1 MDHYKKRKIF
11 YEAIAVMT
19 GYIIGVGMFSLPYL
33 TVRSGLVSFFLFLI
47 GLGYVQYT
55 IHLIY
60 ANLIIVTRT
69 YHRMPG
75 YVGIYLGKTGKYL
88 VFVAKLLGNYGA
100 LLAYLIISG
109 EFLYELLNSMLGG
122 SPMVYSTGVFIF
134 SGLVIYFG
142 IGMIARVELY
152 MAGLLIL
159 VVGFMVIRGWSVIDG
174 ENFAI
179 LNWKYM
185 FLPYGA
191 MLLALDGNGSLPIV
205 AKLLKKNP
213 RAIKSVIRISMLL
226 ASLIVA
232 TFVFTI
238 VGISGTGTTPNAL
251 SGVKAVLDDGVIALA
266 MIFGIFSMLTSILG
280 VSESVKETFWWDFKL
295 PKRLSWA
302 LAVFIPYILYLLGI
316 NDLIAIIS
324 FAGAI
329 AGGFCAIM
337 LIVVFREMKKKK
349 AKLVMFKHNPGK
361 AVSYLLITFLVLG
374 LLYEIYYFL
383 FA

>member
-1 MDHYKKRKIF
+1 
-11 YEAIAVMT
+11 
-19 GYIIGVGMFSLPYL
+19 L
-33 TVRSGLVSFFLFLI
+33 
-47 GLGYVQYT
+47 
-55 IHLIY
+55 
-60 ANLIIVTRT
+60 VTRT

-88 VFVAKLLGNYGA
+88 VFAAKMLGNYGA

-109 EFLYELLNSMLGG
+109 EFLYELLNSTLGG

-134 SGLVIYFG
+134 SGLVVYFG

-159 VVGFMVIRGWSVIDG
+159 VVGFMVVRGWGVIDG

-179 LNWKYM
+179 LNWKYI

-205 AKLLKKNP
+205 AKLMKKNP
-213 RAIKSVIRISMLL
+213 RAIRSVIRISMLL

-238 VGISGTGTTPNAL
+238 VGISGPGTTPNAL
-251 SGVKAVLDDGVIALA
+251 SGVKAVLDDGVIILA

-337 LIVVFREMKKKK
+337 LIVVFRKMKRNG
-349 AKLVMFKHNPGK
+349 AKLLMFKHNPGK
-361 AVSYLLITFLVLG
+361 ALSYILITFLVLG
-374 LLYEIYYFL
+374 LLYEVYYYL
-383 FA
+383 LA